1 MTRHFTSEYVERA
14 TLRDGTPVLLRLL
27 TPEDKPMLR
36 REFERWSSA
45 SRYARFLSP
54 KAHLTD
60 AELDYLCNIDQESH
74 FALGAIAEA
83 GDGHGEPD
91 ALGLA
96 RFIRLPGSATIAEPA
111 IAVADRAQGRGLGRL
126 LFLRLCA
133 AAAERGV
140 EEFTCEVLCDNHA
153 MQKLIDDVAPDRTIS
168 VEAGV
173 TTIHF
178 ALAAFAPD
186 APHAE
191 PPELPMY
198 RFFRAAAENVVEW
211 TERVRRLWRGSS

>member
-1 MTRHFTSEYVERA
+1 MRHFTQEYVERV

-27 TPEDKPMLR
+27 TPDDKQLLR
-36 REFERWSSA
+36 RELERWSPE

-54 KAHLTD
+54 KDHLSD
-60 AELDYLCNIDQESH
+60 AELAYLCEIDQEHH

-96 RFIRLPGSATIAEPA
+96 RFIRLPGTAIAEPA

-133 AAAERGV
+133 AAAERGI
-140 EEFTCEVLCDNHA
+140 EQFSCEVLCDNHA
-153 MQKLIDDVAPDRTIS
+153 MQNLIDEIAPNRTIS
-168 VEAGV
+168 VEQGV
-173 TTIHF
+173 SSIQF
-178 ALAAFAPD
+178 DLAAFAPD
-186 APHAE
+186 APHTT

-198 RFFRAAAENVVEW
+198 KLFRAAAENLVEW
-211 TERVRRLWRGSS
+211 TERVRGLWRR